1 MNRIDI
7 INMILEESL
16 NLVLFEYKID
26 GEFRRMRV
34 MRTDV
39 QSYFL
44 LKIPHEI
51 NKFNVIFLFED
62 LDSNKEKFISF
73 LCNFHLIS

>member
-7 INMILEESL
+7 INLLLEESL

-39 QSYFL
+39 ESYFIM
-44 LKIPHEI
+44 KFPYEI
-51 NKFNVIFLFED
+51 TRTNAILLFED
-62 LDSNKEKFISF
+62 FYINREKFISF
-73 LCNFHLIS
+73 LSHFHLTS